1 MILNGAER
9 DDDVANLVSQLIIS
23 KLNNYRVNVKIL
35 ELRKEVVASCLGCF
49 SCWFKTPGIC
59 VINDV
64 GRDITRMVVQSD
76 VVILISSIVFGGY
89 SAELKK
95 ALDRL
100 IPYLNPDVMKI
111 RGEVHHKQ
119 RYANRFSLIGIGI
132 SEDDNDENSKIFIDL
147 IKRNSI
153 NFHCKNNSCLVINNK
168 ETAKEMDLHLK
179 SIFEKNFGGEHTNV

>member
-23 KLNNYRVNVKIL
+23 KLNSYEVNVKIL

-64 GRDITRMVVQSD
+64 GRDITRMVVHSD
-76 VVILISSIVFGGY
+76 VVIFISSIVFGGY

-100 IPYLNPDVMKI
+100 IPFLNPDVMKI
-111 RGEVHHKQ
+111 KGEVHHRQ
-119 RYANRFSLIGIGI
+119 RYVNSFKLIGVGI
-132 SEDDNDENSKIFIDL
+132 SEDDNEENSKIFINL
-147 IKRNSI
+147 IERNSI
-153 NFHCKNNSCLVINNK
+153 NFHCKSHFSLVINSK
-168 ETAKEMDLHLK
+168 ETAEEIAVHLK
-179 SIFEKNFGGEHTNV
+179 SILETNFGGEHTNV